1 MEYKVGQIYFLV
13 GAETAKVIP
22 YRIVEEVTRTTLE
35 GIEKSYIAEMPNDTR
50 TKVEVEKL
58 KGHSFNTLSDVKTHM
73 MRNAS
78 EAIDKM
84 IGDAEKLSSAAYGV
98 KEVEAEKVEETPPA
112 EDTPSVQEANDNDI
126 IKVDIGNGVFANMKA
141 SDYKKMSV

>member
-35 GIEKSYIAEMPNDTR
+35 GIEKSYIAEMPNDSR

-58 KGHSFNTLSDVKTHM
+58 KGHSFNTLADVKTHM

-84 IGDAEKLSSAAYGV
+84 ISDAEKLSSAAYGV
-98 KEVEAEKVEETPPA
+98 KEV
-112 EDTPSVQEANDNDI
+112 NDNDI